1 MADLQRVD
9 RGLKRARFKVLTEL
23 PCPGILVECGFL
35 SNDKEALLV
44 NTPVFRQ
51 RLAKSLA
58 DAIIDLLPEE

>member
-1 MADLQRVD
+1 M
-9 RGLKRARFKVLTEL
+9 
-23 PCPGILVECGFL
+23 
-35 SNDKEALLV
+35 NDKEALLV